1 MFILFILTKVLL
13 STMSVHLFTYLFEC
27 ISLTLDISI
36 TYIVI
41 KYILVFKCNY
51 YCVILIIK

>member
-1 MFILFILTKVLL
+1 
-13 STMSVHLFTYLFEC
+13 MSVYLFTYLFEC

-41 KYILVFKCNY
+41 KYILVFKCIKIILYNQVNHY
-51 YCVILIIK
+51 VIS

>member
-13 STMSVHLFTYLFEC
+13 STMSVYLFTYLFEC
-27 ISLTLDISI
+27 ISLTLDLSI

-51 YCVILIIK
+51 SLILISK

>member
-1 MFILFILTKVLL
+1 MLPSNMFILFILAKVLP
-13 STMSVHLFTYLFEC
+13 STTSVYLFTYLFEC

-41 KYILVFKCNY
+41 KYIL
-51 YCVILIIK
+51 LI

>member
-13 STMSVHLFTYLFEC
+13 STMSVYLFTYLFEC
-27 ISLTLDISI
+27 ISLTLDHSI

-51 YCVILIIK
+51 YC